1 MSSAKVKIGVNPSD
15 FNGIAALASTVIAAL
30 TIQAG
35 SFPIP
40 NPSIATLTA
49 DWTALN
55 QAILFWG
62 PVGNRGS
69 HAQYLTL
76 IAASTAMRNDLIQ
89 EAAYVQSLV
98 DLTQTYATQAAFIA
112 LSGFSVK
119 NLAVPQGLLQ
129 APQDLVREMSNSIS
143 EDNIM
148 LNWKKPLG
156 LTSPNNVKSYAITI
170 GGTQQPF
177 IITKTKFLLD
187 GVNYALNHGSIY
199 EFTVIAF
206 NDDGPGAPSAT
217 LTINF

>member
-1 MSSAKVKIGVNPSD
+1 MASAKVKIGVNPSD
-15 FNGIAALASTVIAAL
+15 FNGISTLAHTVVAQMTLNIAN
-30 TIQAG
+30 
-35 SFPIP
+35 FPTP
-40 NPSIATLTA
+40 NPTLVTLNAHSLDLDALIAT
-49 DWTALN
+49 
-55 QAILFWG
+55 WG

-69 HAQYLTL
+69 HADYVALLAETILVYNLL
-76 IAASTAMRNDLIQ
+76 IS
-89 EAAYVQSLV
+89 EAAYVQNLV
-98 DLTQTYATQAAFIA
+98 PLPASYATQAAFIA

-119 NLAVPQGLLQ
+119 NLAAPQGLLQ
-129 APQDLVREMSNSIS
+129 APQDLIREMSASIS

-206 NDDGPGAPSAT
+206 NDNGPGAPSAT
-217 LTINF
+217 LTVNF